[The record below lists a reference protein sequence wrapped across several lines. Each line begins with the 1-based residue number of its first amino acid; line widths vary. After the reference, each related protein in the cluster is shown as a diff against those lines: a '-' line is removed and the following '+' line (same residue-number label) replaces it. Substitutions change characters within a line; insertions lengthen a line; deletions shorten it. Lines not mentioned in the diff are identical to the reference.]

1 MSSAEKGTVYYYRQ
15 IMDSLKK
22 GQVDPAYFIY
32 GDETYLIDSLVEQI
46 GVKFLGSVEKEINYF
61 LRYAPDHS
69 LDDLLALTAGSGLF
83 SAKKVIVYK
92 DFQNLRNPNMDKLL
106 KYLQRPDPNICLILI
121 ARIDSISQVKYR
133 SLQQA
138 TRCVNVL
145 PLRAA
150 ELEEFVK
157 QQFAEHRKT
166 AASEGIQTLLYLV
179 GDKMHDLRTEV
190 AQVANY
196 YKDKAVITPEDIEA
210 IVGVYVTQ
218 DVFELTRL
226 IARKQLEKSLFVLHN
241 LLEKGENPTSILFL
255 LLRHIIMLWK
265 IRGYHQSG
273 IKDTRKIQAG
283 LKLYPRQLN
292 EYLQELPGW
301 KPAHLSEAVRLIQ
314 ESDRVLKSSQMSPVV
329 VLDTLVLKLINL
341 S

>member
-1 MSSAEKGTVYYYRQ
+1 MSSAEKTTVYYYRQ
-15 IMDSLKK
+15 VVDSLKK
-22 GQVDPAYFIY
+22 GQVEPAYFIY
-32 GDETYLIDSLVEQI
+32 GDEPYLIDSLVEQI
-46 GVKFLGSVEKEINYF
+46 AVKFLGSVEKEINHF
-61 LRYAPDHS
+61 LRYAPDYS
-69 LDDLLALTAGSGLF
+69 LDDLLALAAGSGLF

-92 DFQNLRNPNMDKLL
+92 DLQNLRNPNLDRLL
-106 KYLQRPDPNICLILI
+106 KYLQRPDPHICLILI

-145 PLRAA
+145 PLRAT

-157 QQFAEHRKT
+157 QEFATYQKT
-166 AASEGIQTLLYLV
+166 LSTEAIQTLLYLV

-196 YKDKAVITPEDIEA
+196 YKNKTEITPQDIEA

-218 DVFELTRL
+218 DVFELIRL
-226 IARKQLEKSLFVLHN
+226 IARKQMEKSLFVLHN

-265 IRGYHQSG
+265 IRGYYQSG
-273 IKDTRKIQAG
+273 IQDTRKIQAG

-301 KPAHLSEAVRLIQ
+301 KFNQLSEAIRLIQ
-314 ESDRVLKSSQMSPVV
+314 ESDRLLKSSQMSAVV
-329 VLDTLVLKLINL
+329 VLDSLVLKLIKL
-341 S
+341 D